1 MSGAT
6 GAPRHWLP
14 VFLLLGSVWGTS
26 FLFLQIA
33 VPTMGPIPTAWVR
46 VTLAALCLMPLVL
59 WRGHGR
65 AMVGLYKPMIFMGL
79 LNSGIPFLCYSYA
92 LQHITTGMASVL
104 NATTPLF
111 TALIAWAWLGE
122 RPNLARVLGLLLG
135 LSGIALLM
143 RHSPGG
149 LSGGHGW
156 ALLACLTATSCYG
169 VASNFNQRHLREV
182 PPLVSAAGSQ
192 AGASLGL
199 LLPAY
204 WTWPSEPP
212 SINAWL
218 ALATLAVFCTAL
230 AYLWF
235 FWLMAR
241 IGAAR
246 TSTVIFLVPVVA
258 TTLGVVVLDEPVSAW
273 MLGCAALILL
283 GTALSSGLLGARLT
297 PASALPE
304 HAGDAQAGSAP
315 PRC

>member
-1 MSGAT
+1 MSGTPGAT
-6 GAPRHWLP
+6 RHWWP
-14 VFLLLGSVWGTS
+14 VFLLLGGVWGTS

-33 VPTMGPIPTAWVR
+33 VPTMGPVPTAWVR
-46 VTLAALCLMPLVL
+46 VTLAALCLLPLVL
-59 WRGHGR
+59 WRGQGLEMVRR
-65 AMVGLYKPMIFMGL
+65 AKPLILMGV

-92 LQHITTGMASVL
+92 LQHITTGLASVL

-122 RPNLARVLGLLLG
+122 RPNLARVFGLLLG

-143 RHSPGG
+143 WRSPDG

-156 ALLACLTATSCYG
+156 ALLACLIATSCYG
-169 VASNFNQRHLREV
+169 LASNFNQRHLREV

-192 AGASLGL
+192 AGASVGL
-199 LLPAY
+199 LLPAC
-204 WTWPSEPP
+204 WTWPSTPP
-212 SINAWL
+212 SLHAWL
-218 ALATLAVFCTAL
+218 ALAALAVFCTAL

-258 TTLGVVVLDEPVSAW
+258 TTLGVVLLDEPLSVW
-273 MLGCAALILL
+273 MLGCAGLILL
-283 GTALSSGLLGARLT
+283 GTALSSGLLGARR
-297 PASALPE
+297 P
-304 HAGDAQAGSAP
+304 HAQD
-315 PRC
+315 

>member
-1 MSGAT
+1 MNGVT
-6 GAPRHWLP
+6 GASRHWLP
-14 VFLLLGSVWGTS
+14 VFVLLGSVWGTS

-46 VTLAALCLMPLVL
+46 VTLAALCLLPLVL
-59 WRGHGR
+59 WRGQGLVMIR
-65 AMVGLYKPMIFMGL
+65 LYKPMVFMGV

-111 TALIAWAWLGE
+111 TALVAWAWLGE
-122 RPNLARVLGLLLG
+122 RPNLARALGLLIG

-143 RHSPGG
+143 LQAPGA
-149 LSGGHGW
+149 LSGGSGW

-169 VASNFNQRHLREV
+169 VASNYSQRYLRDV
-182 PPLVSAAGSQ
+182 PPLVLAAGSQ
-192 AGASLGL
+192 AGASVGL
-199 LLPAY
+199 LLPAV
-204 WTWPSEPP
+204 WTWPIEPP
-212 SINAWL
+212 SLNAWL
-218 ALATLAVFCTAL
+218 ALAALAVFCTAL

-258 TTLGVVVLDEPVSAW
+258 TTLGVLLLGEPLSAW
-273 MLGCAALILL
+273 MLGCAGLILL
-283 GTALSSGLLGARLT
+283 GTALSSGLLGAR
-297 PASALPE
+297 
-304 HAGDAQAGSAP
+304 H
-315 PRC
+315 R

>member
-1 MSGAT
+1 MNGVAGTS
-6 GAPRHWLP
+6 RHWVP
-14 VFLLLGSVWGTS
+14 VFVLLGSVWGTS

-33 VPTMGPIPTAWVR
+33 VPTMGPIATAWVR
-46 VTLAALCLMPLVL
+46 VTLAALCLLPLVL
-59 WRGHGR
+59 WRGQGLV
-65 AMVGLYKPMIFMGL
+65 MVRLYKPMILMGL

-122 RPNLARVLGLLLG
+122 RPNLARALGLLLG
-135 LSGIALLM
+135 LSGIALLSL
-143 RHSPGG
+143 HDPDA

-169 VASNFNQRHLREV
+169 VASNFNQRHLRDV

-192 AGASLGL
+192 AGASVGL
-199 LLPAY
+199 LLPAV
-204 WTWPSEPP
+204 WTWPSTPP
-212 SINAWL
+212 SLNAWL
-218 ALATLAVFCTAL
+218 ALAALAVFCTAL

-258 TTLGVVVLDEPVSAW
+258 TTLGVVLLGEPLSAW
-273 MLGCAALILL
+273 MLGCAGLILL
-283 GTALSSGLLGARLT
+283 GTALSSGLLGARARALT
-297 PASALPE
+297 
-304 HAGDAQAGSAP
+304 
-315 PRC
+315 

>member
-1 MSGAT
+1 VKGAT
-6 GAPRHWLP
+6 GTPRQWLP
-14 VFLLLGSVWGTS
+14 VFVLLGSVWGTS

-46 VTLAALCLMPLVL
+46 VTLAALCLLPIVL
-59 WRGHGR
+59 WRHQGLELIR
-65 AMVGLYKPMIFMGL
+65 LYKPMIFMGL

-122 RPNLARVLGLLLG
+122 RPDLARAMGLLLG
-135 LSGIALLM
+135 LTGIGLLTL
-143 RHSPGG
+143 RSPEGLAGG
-149 LSGGHGW
+149 QGW
-156 ALLACLTATSCYG
+156 ALLACLMATTCYG
-169 VASNFNQRHLREV
+169 VASNFNQRHLHAV

-204 WTWPSEPP
+204 WTWPATPP
-212 SINAWL
+212 SLQAWL
-218 ALATLAVFCTAL
+218 ALAALAVFCTAL

-258 TTLGVVVLDEPVSAW
+258 TTLGVVLLDEPLSAW
-273 MLGCAALILL
+273 MVGCAALILL
-283 GTALSSGLLGARLT
+283 GTALSNGLLGSRRL
-297 PASALPE
+297 
-304 HAGDAQAGSAP
+304 
-315 PRC
+315 